1 MTPRISARFDANF
14 IFSLSIKIQKNDS
27 IVNWKFGFTKMFL
40 GGVSICPWYDRG
52 GDIGGDVGGWG
63 GEILQIPSLEFHPS
77 N

>member
-1 MTPRISARFDANF
+1 MSARFDANF
-14 IFSLSIKIQKNDS
+14 IFFSFDENSKNDS

-63 GEILQIPSLEFHPS
+63 GRRQKILQIPSLEFHPS